1 MTDCQICFDPFNGSS
16 RKKCAC
22 PYCNVGYCR
31 ECVGTWLTTIVDEP
45 RCPNEQCK
53 KAWSR
58 EFLDTIV
65 TKVWRD
71 SVYREYRER
80 LLMDRERAMLPATQP
95 RIEAIHEAKRLEKE
109 LVTPMRE
116 RRKEILT
123 LMRQL
128 EAETQGIQTQIW
140 DITNRAERLR
150 QGIGFDDS
158 ASKSRNIF
166 IRRCPAENCR
176 GFLSSAWKCG
186 VCELFSCPDC
196 QEVKGVARDSA
207 HTCDPG
213 ALETAKLIA
222 KDTKACPKCGEMIT
236 KIDGCFTKDTP
247 ILLWNGQTKMSQDIS
262 VGDTLIG
269 DDGEKRIVQE
279 LCSGGDEMF
288 RVSQKN
294 GMNYTVNSK
303 HKLALKIEDSDVIH
317 EITVDDYLKLPY
329 GVKNTL
335 LGFNKDMVCTSIE
348 VSSVGQGTYYGWSV
362 DSNKRFLLPDHTVVR
377 NCDQMWCVSCHTAF
391 SWRTGQVATGIVH
404 NPHYYEFQR
413 RINNGE
419 APRNAGDIPCGG
431 LADWAT
437 LRNSLL
443 TAGQRATRAFPP
455 WFVTLEYAHRRI
467 NHVLNVD
474 MVQLAQ
480 NAVNINDNIDLRIS
494 YLLNEISE
502 PAMMGSLQTREK
514 KREKELEIRRVY
526 ETLTGAATDIFRRMI
541 LTSEEKGQLEENF
554 KPFLNELDQLRI
566 FINEALDVLRRRYS
580 CTLHG
585 FDGNWERM
593 ALKMTKTK
601 AGDETKTIYGMFVEE
616 LAKFETEFS
625 TIVVPTPLENGSVW
639 VKPWISKTRKLEQ
652 RVRTFPSDPTSIRYA
667 NSVVSFYENSV
678 RAMAYTTGTVVSLH
692 HRTMY
697 ERSRDRARPDFEKWK
712 THVTTLALT
721 IEKPTNAIE

>member
-1 MTDCQICFDPFNGSS
+1 MTDCQICFDSFNGSS

-80 LLMDRERAMLPATQP
+80 LLMDRERALLPATQP

-109 LVTPMRE
+109 LITPMRE
-116 RRKEILT
+116 RRKEIMV

-128 EAETQGIQTQIW
+128 EAETQGIQQQIW

-158 ASKSRNIF
+158 ANKSRNIF
-166 IRRCPAENCR
+166 IRRCPANNCR

-236 KIDGCFTKDTP
+236 KIDGC
-247 ILLWNGQTKMSQDIS
+247 
-262 VGDTLIG
+262 
-269 DDGEKRIVQE
+269 
-279 LCSGGDEMF
+279 
-288 RVSQKN
+288 
-294 GMNYTVNSK
+294 
-303 HKLALKIEDSDVIH
+303 
-317 EITVDDYLKLPY
+317 
-329 GVKNTL
+329 
-335 LGFNKDMVCTSIE
+335 
-348 VSSVGQGTYYGWSV
+348 
-362 DSNKRFLLPDHTVVR
+362 
-377 NCDQMWCVSCHTAF
+377 DQMWCVSCHTAF

-413 RINNGE
+413 RMNNGE
-419 APRNAGDIPCGG
+419 APRNVGDIPCGG

-443 TAGQRATRAFPP
+443 TAAQRATRAFPP

-502 PAMMGSLQTREK
+502 PAMMSSLQAREK

-541 LTSEEKGQLEENF
+541 LTSEEKGQAEENF

-593 ALKMTKTK
+593 ALKMNRPK

-616 LAKFETEFS
+616 LTKFETEYS
-625 TIVVPTPLENGSVW
+625 TIVVPTALENGSVW

-652 RVRTFPSDPTSIRYA
+652 RVRSFPSDPTSIRYA
-667 NSVVSFYENSV
+667 NAAISFYENSI
-678 RAMAYTTGTVVSLH
+678 RALAYTTGTVVSAH

-697 ERSRDRARPDFEKWK
+697 ERSRERSRPDFMMWK
-712 THVTTLALT
+712 THVATLALT